1 MCDSQRFQV
10 LDTQA
15 AFCALPLM
23 CRPRAQGVAFLL
35 NTVDFDASIKDRRM
49 PDTSAGK
56 DAAVPEAVLSR
67 LCEGFEPRPD
77 VLAGQLV
84 SATYLAG
91 AH

>member
-1 MCDSQRFQV
+1 MC
-10 LDTQA
+10 
-15 AFCALPLM
+15 
-23 CRPRAQGVAFLL
+23 RAQGVAFLL
-35 NTVDFDASIKDRRM
+35 NTVDFDASIKDPRM